1 MKPEI
6 ISDAMGRIDDAII
19 EETNGVRQ
27 NKKAKKRGWV
37 KWAAC
42 AACLALVLAV
52 GIPMMNNQQGQLKLS
67 DNSVGV
73 TVRYTDNALAVG
85 GSPDLKYLTEDEL
98 FTYHDTVIFKGAV
111 SEIKNIE
118 LDFNG
123 TLEYR
128 AVAKIKVE
136 EVYRG
141 PCAVGDT
148 VSVLLPGPVSEGVWV
163 EDTETVSAM
172 RAGSTGIFMPV
183 IYDETSIWEQNGA
196 KLAKKDIADCGF
208 ADGVRYAFVETANGL
223 VFDRGSYASIA
234 GAESLEEVENYIL
247 SKISLE

>member
-1 MKPEI
+1 MKPEE
-6 ISDAMGRIDDAII
+6 ISVAMGHIDDSII

-27 NKKAKKRGWV
+27 SKKAKKRGWV

-52 GIPMMNNQQGQLKLS
+52 GIPMINHQGGQISLS
-67 DNSVGV
+67 GGSVGV
-73 TVRYTDNALAVG
+73 TVKYTDNALATS

-98 FTYHDTVIFKGAV
+98 FTYLDTAIFKGTV

-123 TLEYR
+123 ALEYR
-128 AVAKIKVE
+128 AIAKIKVE
-136 EVYRG
+136 KIYRG

-148 VSVLLPGPVSEGVWV
+148 VSVLLPGPISEGVWV

-172 RAGSTGIFMPV
+172 RAGTTGIFMPV

-196 KLAKKDIADCGF
+196 KLVKKDIADYGF
-208 ADGVRYAFVETANGL
+208 ADGVRYAFVETAGGL
-223 VFDRGSYASIA
+223 VFDRGSYASVS
-234 GAESLEEVENYIL
+234 GAASLEEIENYIL
-247 SKISLE
+247 SKIRSK

>member
-1 MKPEI
+1 MKPEK
-6 ISDAMGRIDDAII
+6 ISDAMGHIDDAII

-27 NKKAKKRGWV
+27 NKSAKKRSWV

-52 GIPMMNNQQGQLKLS
+52 GIPMINHQDGQIPLS
-67 DNSVGV
+67 DNSAGV
-73 TVRYTDNALAVG
+73 TVKYTDNALAVY
-85 GSPDLKYLTEDEL
+85 GSPDLKYFTEEEL
-98 FTYHDTVIFKGAV
+98 FTYFNTAIFKGTV

-123 TLEYR
+123 DLEYR

-148 VSVLLPGPVSEGVWV
+148 ASVLLPGPFMERVWV
-163 EDTETVSAM
+163 EDTETGCAM
-172 RAGSTGIFMPV
+172 QVGSTGIFMPM

-196 KLAKKDIADCGF
+196 KLAEKGIADYGF
-208 ADGVRYAFVETANGL
+208 ADGVR
-223 VFDRGSYASIA
+223 
-234 GAESLEEVENYIL
+234 
-247 SKISLE
+247 